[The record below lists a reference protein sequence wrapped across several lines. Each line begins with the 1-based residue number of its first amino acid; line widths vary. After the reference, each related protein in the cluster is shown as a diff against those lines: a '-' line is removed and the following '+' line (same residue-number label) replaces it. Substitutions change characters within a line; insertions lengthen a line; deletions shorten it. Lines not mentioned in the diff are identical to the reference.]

1 MPVAAKLQRQP
12 TFSSNMPMSGTPM
25 ADANLA
31 EPSKIEVAE
40 LRSFAGNQ

>member
-12 TFSSNMPMSGTPM
+12 TFSNRMPMIGTPI

-40 LRSFAGNQ
+40 LRSLAGNQ